1 MPIDVRCLDLSDSLL
16 PSWEVVAL
24 ITVELPKLETL
35 SLKCEPLPCCSALP
49 YAKNRSSQV
58 GTASRH

>member
-35 SLKCEPLPCCSALP
+35 SLKCEPLS
-49 YAKNRSSQV
+49 
-58 GTASRH
+58 